1 MCYETRARRAG
12 ASSNLQLRE
21 RGARAEPRLR
31 GGGALGIE
39 RKKKRDIFFHKGTM
53 NLASIA
59 PEPALL
65 GAAGLAGFG
74 PSHFAGARAG
84 KTGVVLG
91 LLIMN
96 F

>member
-1 MCYETRARRAG
+1 
-12 ASSNLQLRE
+12 
-21 RGARAEPRLR
+21 
-31 GGGALGIE
+31 
-39 RKKKRDIFFHKGTM
+39 M